1 MYPYYNHTYTP
12 FNNYGCYP
20 YGGYG
25 GCYGGYPYGGGYGG
39 IYGSCYGGYGGYGI
53 GRRWY

>member
-20 YGGYG
+20 YGG
-25 GCYGGYPYGGGYGG
+25 CYGGYPYGGYPYGG